1 MEWTHI
7 MPRQA
12 KAKKQK
18 ELTLEDALWNCRVA
32 LRGVG
37 SIEKNRDAVISL
49 VFLKFA
55 GDKFEARR
63 RELPNILKEQ
73 YGLDDCPPE
82 MLEDPAF
89 YNAANVYYLPEEARW
104 SYLVKNAGA
113 NDIAV
118 KIDNAMA
125 EAELINPALKGAL
138 PLGLFA
144 TLGAEIR
151 SIKALIDA
159 INQISETRFHEE
171 DLIGRVYEYFLQ
183 IFAAGS
189 SKEDGE
195 FYTPACIVQLIA
207 ELIEPYEGV
216 VYDPCCG
223 SGGMFVQSHKF
234 VERHHGN
241 SSKISVVGQ
250 ESNPDTWR
258 LCKMNLA
265 IRGISCN
272 LGDTNASTFISDKH
286 KDLKADYIM
295 ANPPFNLKG
304 WRGEDELT
312 KDPRWRGYA
321 LPPTSNANYAW
332 ILHIL
337 SKLDVTHGVAGF
349 LLANGA
355 LNADG
360 VEQEIRQKLIEND
373 KVEAIIVLPRDMF
386 YTTDISVT
394 LWILNMNK
402 AGGTKGGHKLRDRRR
417 EILFCDLR
425 TWNQNIE
432 TYTYDKGKRKKK
444 TVLTSEQ
451 IAKVKDIYDSWLTG
465 EGYEDVPELC
475 KSVSVDGPDGI
486 AAHNYTLTPSDYI
499 GFINHDYDID
509 FQNEFGIINNNLE
522 QLLNN
527 QQLVHDELASSLSRI
542 QNRATTGTVSSYRI
556 GDLVDVVDERNN
568 LGIRDFYGINIDKQF
583 MPTVANTDGLDE
595 TKYKVV
601 RKNRFV
607 YSGMQT
613 GRDRAIRISMYTGD
627 NPIIVSPAYTTFEI
641 KRTDILDPAYFFM
654 LFMSPEMDR
663 LGWFKSDGSIRS
675 NLDWPVFCSFQ
686 LTLPSLQIQKLYS
699 GVYAALLDNQAIEQA
714 FKRQLRGI
722 CPILIRGSIE
732 EATR

>member
-1 MEWTHI
+1 MEWTRI

-37 SIEKNRDAVISL
+37 SMEKNRDAVISL

-55 GDKFEARR
+55 GDKFETRR
-63 RELPNILKEQ
+63 RELPSILKEQ

-82 MLEDPAF
+82 MLENPAF
-89 YNAANVYYLPEEARW
+89 YNAVNVFYLPEKARW

-118 KIDNAMA
+118 KIDEAMA
-125 EAELINPALKGAL
+125 EAERVNPALKGAL

-159 INQISETRFHEE
+159 INQISEARFHEE

-183 IFAAGS
+183 IFAAGGT
-189 SKEDGE
+189 KEDGE
-195 FYTPACIVQLIA
+195 FYTPSCIVQLIA

-250 ESNPDTWR
+250 ESNSDTWR

-272 LGDTNASTFISDKH
+272 LGDTADSTFTNDRH
-286 KDLKADYIM
+286 KDLKADFIM
-295 ANPPFNLKG
+295 ANPPFNFKG
-304 WRGEDELT
+304 WRGDDELT

-337 SKLDVTHGVAGF
+337 SKLDVTHGIAGF

-425 TWNQNIE
+425 TWDQNVE

-451 IAKVKDIYDSWLTG
+451 IAKMKDIYDSWLTG

-475 KSVSVDGPDGI
+475 KSVSVDGRDGI
-486 AAHNYTLTPSDYI
+486 AAHGYTLTPSKYI
-499 GFINHDYDID
+499 EFVDHDLDID
-509 FQNEFGIINNNLE
+509 YPKEM
-522 QLLNN
+522 
-527 QQLVHDELASSLSRI
+527 ARI
-542 QNRATTGTVSSYRI
+542 QHEMNELLAEEKKSQAELEAAFEGI
-556 GDLVDVVDERNN
+556 G
-568 LGIRDFYGINIDKQF
+568 YGID
-583 MPTVANTDGLDE
+583 
-595 TKYKVV
+595 
-601 RKNRFV
+601 
-607 YSGMQT
+607 
-613 GRDRAIRISMYTGD
+613 
-627 NPIIVSPAYTTFEI
+627 
-641 KRTDILDPAYFFM
+641 
-654 LFMSPEMDR
+654 
-663 LGWFKSDGSIRS
+663 
-675 NLDWPVFCSFQ
+675 
-686 LTLPSLQIQKLYS
+686 
-699 GVYAALLDNQAIEQA
+699 
-714 FKRQLRGI
+714 
-722 CPILIRGSIE
+722 
-732 EATR
+732 